1 MIFISTIFNSNAKI
15 LLISLLIIFPST
27 VLADYINL
35 TGAELSSTIAEVY
48 VEDDKVLLVLEIGEG
63 DKEVFVD
70 LISEMGESSDV
81 ESEERRKRFF
91 EKGLVVLAD
100 GKPLNGEVKLVEVRE
115 RVQRPS
121 RYNKP
126 PGGQAPSKYVT
137 YIEIEY
143 PLTKKPKTLVINPPL
158 DEKGY
163 TNASI
168 GFVVYHK
175 SIPVI
180 DFRFLAPGAE
190 LKLDWKDPWYSKYD
204 NPNLKRHHS
213 SSLMSFLY
221 IEPFEVRHEILVR
234 LKDMGNWLDLGF
246 KDDDMLGPDQKKII
260 ETKLS
265 EFFLEHNI
273 VEIDGKAVKP
283 VIDRVQF
290 VKPNLTGIQVLEN
303 SQEVEFLSA
312 IVGIILAYP
321 VPGMPQQVTVQWDM
335 FSDKIN
341 RIPANMIDPAGPFP
355 YYLAPDDN
363 VLTWNNYLKNF
374 SMPEISELNVQD
386 SMRNIKIPVGT
397 AVSFIF
403 LIAIAWQIR
412 VRNNKG
418 DKSRMPY
425 ILLVIALVAAIAF
438 YPFFRVSVTEHLP
451 TTMVLN
457 KDQSTFILQ
466 NLLKNV
472 YRSFDFKNEE
482 DVYDKL
488 ALSLDGDLL
497 SEVYLQ
503 TRKGME
509 IENQGGARARVE
521 DVEITEVTSESLPD
535 ELGLKFHSVWNV
547 SGIVEH
553 WGHKH
558 NRVNQYEAEITVKPV
573 AGSWKITNI
582 DLIEEKRVQPI

>member
-1 MIFISTIFNSNAKI
+1 MFF
-15 LLISLLIIFPST
+15 LLIIFPSK

-48 VEDDKVLLVLEIGEG
+48 VEDDKVLLVLEIGER
-63 DKEVFVD
+63 DKKAFRD
-70 LISEMGESSDV
+70 LISDTDESPGKKASDQ
-81 ESEERRKRFF
+81 RKRFF
-91 EKGLVVLAD
+91 QEGLVVVAD
-100 GKPLNGEVKLVEVRE
+100 GKPLVGEVKLVEVRE
-115 RVQRPS
+115 RVERPS
-121 RYNKP
+121 MYNSP
-126 PGGQAPSKYVT
+126 PGGQKPSKYVT
-137 YIEIEY
+137 YVEIEY
-143 PLTKKPKTLVINPPL
+143 PLTNKPETLVINPPL

-168 GFVVYHK
+168 GFIIYHK

-190 LKLDWKDPWYSKYD
+190 LKLNWEDPWYSKFD

-234 LKDMGNWLDLGF
+234 LKDMENWLDMGF
-246 KDDDMLGPDQKKII
+246 KNTDMLGPEQKKII
-260 ETKLS
+260 ETELS

-273 VEIDGKAVKP
+273 VEIDGKIVKP
-283 VIDRVQF
+283 IIDRVQF
-290 VKPNLTGIQVLEN
+290 VTPNLTGIQVIEK
-303 SQEVEFLSA
+303 SEEVEYLSA

-321 VPGMPQQVTVQWDM
+321 VAGMPQKVTVDWDM
-335 FSDKIN
+335 FSDKIQ
-341 RIPANMIDPAGPFP
+341 RIPSNMIDPAGPFP
-355 YYLAPDDN
+355 YYLSPDDN

-374 SMPEISELNVQD
+374 SMPEIAELNVQD
-386 SMRNIKIPVGT
+386 TLANIKIPVGT
-397 AVSFIF
+397 AISFIF
-403 LIAIAWQIR
+403 FIAIAWQIWI
-412 VRNNKG
+412 RNNKG
-418 DKSRMPY
+418 EKSKLPY
-425 ILLVIALVAAIAF
+425 FLLVIALVAGIGL
-438 YPFFRVSVTEHLP
+438 YPFFRISVTNHLP
-451 TTMVLN
+451 TAMVIN

-482 DVYDKL
+482 DIYDKL

-497 SEVYLQ
+497 SDLYLQ
-503 TRKGME
+503 TRKSME

-521 DVEITEVTSESLPD
+521 GVEIKEVASESLPNG
-535 ELGLKFHSVWNV
+535 LGLKFQSTWNV
-547 SGIVEH
+547 SGSVEH

-573 AGSWKITNI
+573 DGSWKITNI